1 LARSTGS
8 YVVWQLLIRVPNHG
22 DEFAHRHGD
31 SLLGDDFAQN
41 AAGIGFKLNRGFV
54 GLYVGYYL
62 APGNL
67 LSLAFVPLHYGA
79 FPHVVAHLGH
89 HNVSRQTS
97 LPMLPVKLPGAFAL
111 AHLKYHTL
119 QEIKP
124 MPEYNT

>member
-1 LARSTGS
+1 
-8 YVVWQLLIRVPNHG
+8 
-22 DEFAHRHGD
+22 
-31 SLLGDDFAQN
+31 LGDDFAQN

-124 MPEYNT
+124 MPETPHDKFMPH